1 MIKTPYRQPG
11 IIGKTE
17 PPAKAKPHLNTR
29 FLKSLFYLLLAV
41 AILYFIFFSGFFR
54 IRDVEVEGIKSPEIA
69 DYLHQTLIGKNILL
83 LRTGAYLRTLSV
95 KFPILEEARIERG
108 LPYTVRMIVSE
119 RKQILIWCSKE
130 KCWEVDNYGYAYQE
144 IPRPSDKIV
153 LNDESGMPIKSGD
166 KIASVQFIRFFMQAI
181 DEIEKLGITI
191 SEARIQETTFKVNFK
206 TSEGWEAI
214 FDSSASL
221 KNQIS
226 ALRQVLERN
235 RNDIHEYVDLRVEG
249 TAFIK

>member
-1 MIKTPYRQPG
+1 MKFLYRRPG

-17 PPAKAKPHLNTR
+17 RQARAKPHLNSR
-29 FLKSLFYLLLAV
+29 FLKSLFYLLLTA

-54 IRDVEVEGIKSPEIA
+54 IREIEVKGVKSEDIA

-83 LRTGAYLRTLSV
+83 LRTGAYLRTLST

-108 LPYTVRMIVSE
+108 LPGTVRVIVSE
-119 RKQILIWCSKE
+119 RKQILVWCSKE
-130 KCWEVDNYGYAYQE
+130 KCWEVDNGGYAYQE
-144 IPRPSDKIV
+144 IPRPTDKIV

-181 DEIEKLGITI
+181 DEIEKLGIKI
-191 SEARIQETTFKVNFK
+191 NEARIQETTFKVNFK
-206 TSEGWEAI
+206 TSEGWEII
-214 FDSSASL
+214 FDSFTSL

-226 ALRQVLERN
+226 ALKQVLDKN
-235 RNDIHEYVDLRVEG
+235 RSDIHEYVDLRVEG
-249 TAFIK
+249 TAYLK